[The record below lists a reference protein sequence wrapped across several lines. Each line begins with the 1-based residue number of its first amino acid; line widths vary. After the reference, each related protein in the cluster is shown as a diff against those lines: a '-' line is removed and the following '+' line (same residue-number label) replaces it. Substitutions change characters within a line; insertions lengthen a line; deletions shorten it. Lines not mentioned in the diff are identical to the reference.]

1 MAISISVIIPT
12 HNRPKLLSRSMCSVI
27 NQTEKIDEIIIVD
40 DANSK
45 ETQELV
51 DYFNLSYIRYVKN
64 EKHGVSSSR
73 NLGIHKASSDFIA
86 FLDDDDEWLKDKIQ
100 LQKSFIKKNEL
111 DACFSRMFVRYEDKN
126 IEYST
131 RSTLPD
137 NPKIEICIENFI
149 GATSSSLIR
158 RDLLLQLGGF
168 DINFPARE
176 EYDLWIRLIHN
187 GAKIGIIEK
196 PLVFSYRSL
205 KTRLRISSNIESYVM
220 AIKILNEKHEKLVE
234 ETLTEEQ
241 LIFRKRKQ
249 YEFLAAQAATIGLRS
264 DTIKYYLMS
273 LKDKFS
279 LKILIMI
286 IITFI
291 NPILLL
297 HFRTLIK

>member
-1 MAISISVIIPT
+1 VID
-12 HNRPKLLSRSMCSVI
+12 
-27 NQTEKIDEIIIVD
+27 QTEKVNEIIIVD
-40 DANSK
+40 DANSE

-51 DYFNLSYIRYVKN
+51 SSFNLPYIRYIRN
-64 EKHGVSSSR
+64 ENYGVSSSR
-73 NLGIHKASSDFIA
+73 NLGIHKASSNFIA
-86 FLDDDDEWLKDKIQ
+86 FLDDDDEWIKDKIQ
-100 LQKSFIKKNEL
+100 LQKVLIKENEL
-111 DACFSRMFVRYEDKN
+111 EACFSRMFVRYEDKN
-126 IEYST
+126 IEYLT
-131 RSTLPD
+131 RSELQD
-137 NPKIEICIENFI
+137 NPKVKICIENFI
-149 GATSSSLIR
+149 GATSSALIR

-187 GAKIGIIEK
+187 GAKIGIVEK

-205 KTRLRISSNIESYVM
+205 KTRLRISSNIESYVT
-220 AIKILNEKHEKLVE
+220 AIKILNKKHEKLVK

-241 LIFRKRKQ
+241 SEFRKRKQ

-273 LKDKFS
+273 FKDKFS

-291 NPILLL
+291 HPVLLIR
-297 HFRTLIK
+297 FRTLLK